1 MYLKGLI
8 CTECHPPP
16 STNSP
21 AMVGM
26 EVVILITLRRLNIGT
41 IIGNQLGVQMLNDIK
56 KNVDKFLFE
65 DDIKTRNELALKLCE
80 NQSDES
86 YEAICTV
93 IKRDISKNIGTLVYC
108 LGLFPPEKSFL
119 LLIDVICSG
128 NFESANSAMDIIEN
142 IEYLDGD
149 IAAKGF
155 ELLYE
160 KQDYVHIML

>member
-1 MYLKGLI
+1 
-8 CTECHPPP
+8 
-16 STNSP
+16 
-21 AMVGM
+21 MVGM

-160 KQDYVHIML
+160 KQFQATENWRANLIKSMLEMYD